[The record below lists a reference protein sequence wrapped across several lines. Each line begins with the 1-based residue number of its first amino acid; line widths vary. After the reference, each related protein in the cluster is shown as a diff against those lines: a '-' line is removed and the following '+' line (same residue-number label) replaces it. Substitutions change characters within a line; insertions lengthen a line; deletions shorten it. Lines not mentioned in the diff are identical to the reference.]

1 MTQELTINQHT
12 NFTLILA
19 DDPAAEAPDHSTEIK
34 LLSPISSITALIDE
48 KLMSAKLLII
58 RKPYGHVQGVPTQ
71 LQLKESIYLKF

>member
-34 LLSPISSITALIDE
+34 LLSPILRITV
-48 KLMSAKLLII
+48 LII
-58 RKPYGHVQGVPTQ
+58 RKTLGHVVGIPFKLRLNRKQGQP
-71 LQLKESIYLKF
+71 